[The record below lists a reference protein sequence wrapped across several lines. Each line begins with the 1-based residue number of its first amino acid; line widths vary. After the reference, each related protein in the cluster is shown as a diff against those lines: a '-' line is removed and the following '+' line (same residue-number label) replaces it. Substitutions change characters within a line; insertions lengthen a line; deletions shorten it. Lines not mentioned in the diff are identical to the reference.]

1 MNIKARL
8 SDNIFITS
16 LFLIIVTVGVCMV
29 KPVNAK
35 EYISKAQVKTLY
47 QAPIPGLQGKEMI
60 VKHLALPAKFEGGK
74 HMHPGPVYVYVL
86 EGELTVQLEGGAK
99 TFKAGNLYAEDINTA
114 MIAKNIS
121 TYNSVKILVF
131 QIGSI
136 GQPMMIKVK

>member
-1 MNIKARL
+1 MNIKAHL

-16 LFLIIVTVGVCMV
+16 VFLIIVTVGTCMI

-47 QAPIPGLQGKEMI
+47 QAPIPGLQDKEMI
-60 VKHLALPAKFEGGK
+60 VKHLALPAEFVGGK

-86 EGELTVQLEGGAK
+86 EGELTIQQEGGEK

-114 MIAKNIS
+114 MVAKNIS
-121 TYNSVKILVF
+121 TNNSVKILVF